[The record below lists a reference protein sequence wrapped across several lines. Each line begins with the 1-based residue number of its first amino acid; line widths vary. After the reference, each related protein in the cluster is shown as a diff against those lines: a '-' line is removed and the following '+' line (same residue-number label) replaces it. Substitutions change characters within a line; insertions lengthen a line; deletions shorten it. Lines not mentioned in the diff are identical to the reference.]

1 MDQVRLSRWLKAIII
16 GTGICGTVIYF
27 LVFPMIGK
35 DIVSD
40 YPEFHSWYWPW
51 LIFLW
56 ITAVPCYIALVSGWK
71 IAADIGRD
79 RSFSFENA
87 KRLKLISI
95 LAAADAILVF
105 AGNLIFLFLNMS
117 HPSVFLMALL
127 VVFVGIALSVVF
139 AALSHMV
146 LKAAKLREENELTI

>member
-27 LVFPMIGK
+27 LAIPMIGK
-35 DIVSD
+35 AIVSE
-40 YPEFHSWYWPW
+40 YPEACSWYWPW

-56 ITAVPCYIALVSGWK
+56 LTAVPCYIALVSGWK

-95 LAAADAILVF
+95 LAAADSILAF
-105 AGNLIFLFLNMS
+105 AGNLVFYFLNMTQAV
-117 HPSVFLMALL
+117 VFFMGFFI
-127 VVFVGIALSVVF
+127 VFVGIALSVVF